1 MPWDLVSM
9 EFLLGFPR
17 TQRGS
22 DSIYVV
28 VDRFSKMTHFIAC
41 TKTSDETNIVN
52 LFFKEVLRLH
62 GFPNNIFFIETPYL
76 WDIFAELSG
85 RNLVLYQF

>member
-1 MPWDLVSM
+1 M

-28 VDRFSKMTHFIAC
+28 VDRFSKMAHFIAC

-62 GFPNNIFFIETPYL
+62 GFPNNIFFYRDT
-76 WDIFAELSG
+76 IFVGHFCRTFWKKLGTIS
-85 RNLVLYQF
+85 VLA